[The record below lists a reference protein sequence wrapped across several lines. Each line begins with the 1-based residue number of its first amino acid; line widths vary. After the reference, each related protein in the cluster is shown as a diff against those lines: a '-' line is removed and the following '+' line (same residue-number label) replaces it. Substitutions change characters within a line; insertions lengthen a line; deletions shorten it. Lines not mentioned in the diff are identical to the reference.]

1 MNGKLNIKGG
11 DAVGYGERLTDNL
24 YSGKFLQENKKE
36 EDMIMKKKIIIL
48 LNLIIAISLLCVVS
62 AAAGEEYKAM
72 KGIESAKAVF
82 DERESNP
89 KNAALHLKVIHQTFK
104 EVAAMKK
111 NPVFVLVFI
120 GPSVKLISK
129 DRKGFSTE
137 DQKSLDEIAN
147 TISAMSKDGIELEI
161 CLIAA
166 KVFNVDSASVLPEIK
181 RVGNGWISMIG
192 YQAKGYSLVPVY

>member
-1 MNGKLNIKGG
+1 
-11 DAVGYGERLTDNL
+11 
-24 YSGKFLQENKKE
+24 
-36 EDMIMKKKIIIL
+36 MKSKIITVISL
-48 LNLIIAISLLCVVS
+48 FIAISLLCMVS
-62 AAAGEEYKAM
+62 AVSGEEYEAM
-72 KGIESAKAVF
+72 KGIKSATAVF

-89 KNAALHLKVIHQTFK
+89 KNAALHLRVIHQTY
-104 EVAAMKK
+104 EELAAMKK

-129 DRKGFSTE
+129 NREGFSPE

-147 TISAMSKDGIELEI
+147 TISAMSKDGIKLEI

-166 KVFNVDSASVLPEIK
+166 KVFNVDRASVLPEIK

-192 YQAKGYSLVPVY
+192 YQAQGYSLVPVY

>member
-1 MNGKLNIKGG
+1 LNKS
-11 DAVGYGERLTDNL
+11 RN
-24 YSGKFLQENKKE
+24 NKKD
-36 EDMIMKKKIIIL
+36 EDMFMKRKIIIL
-48 LNLIIAISLLCVVS
+48 LSLCVAISLFCADS
-62 AAAGEEYKAM
+62 AVTGEEYKAM

-104 EVAAMKK
+104 ELAAMNK
-111 NPVFVLVFI
+111 NPIFVLEFI

-129 DRKGFSTE
+129 NRTGFSPE

-147 TISAMSKDGIELEI
+147 TLSAMSKDGIELEI
-161 CLIAA
+161 CLVAA
-166 KVFNVDSASVLPEIK
+166 KVFNVDPASVLPEIK

-192 YQAKGYSLVPVY
+192 YQAQGYSLVPVY